1 MIIYVCLTANEKDE
15 PILRVVEDSKV
26 NNLTRHDILLTSGF
40 GLHLANYTLRLLDTG
55 IDIKF
60 ENFKQYD
67 RLIKDVNEIVTER
80 AKKMYNLCESVK
92 LAANS

>member
-1 MIIYVCLTANEKDE
+1 MIIYVCLNANKDEE
-15 PILRVVEDSKV
+15 PILTVVEDSKV
-26 NNLTRHDILLTSGF
+26 NNLTRHDILLNTGF
-40 GLHLANYTLRLLDTG
+40 GLHLANYTLELLDTG

-60 ENFKQYD
+60 ENFKQYNG
-67 RLIKDVNEIVTER
+67 LIKDVNEIVTER